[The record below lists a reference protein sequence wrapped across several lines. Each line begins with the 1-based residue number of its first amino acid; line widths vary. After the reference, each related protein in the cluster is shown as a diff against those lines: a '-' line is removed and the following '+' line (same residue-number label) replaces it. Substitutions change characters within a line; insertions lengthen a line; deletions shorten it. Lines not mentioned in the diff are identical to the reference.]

1 MLLPICNVTVQREP
15 TPFTRTVP
23 HRSNIHHRKLTP
35 VRTEPY
41 YRSNVHHRE
50 LMLIIRTE
58 IYRSN
63 WTRDVNEMVDL
74 QEENAYLRERIDE
87 LNRQLDNA
95 NGELRCIT
103 IYLARKMT
111 ACVTDVHLTFK
122 ISNLKKI
129 NDYQSIYNIIS
140 HHPRNASNWTYVEQ
154 NTLADTDFYEPETPI
169 QMMENLIMAE
179 DVKVLAKMDKIEVIE
194 DSELTGIEESE
205 PMEELELMGMKESE
219 LIGVEESLKTEDE
232 IDKWYKFVL

>member
-95 NGELRCIT
+95 NGEKGKNTVRDSGDEMEIDEEK
-103 IYLARKMT
+103 AR
-111 ACVTDVHLTFK
+111 
-122 ISNLKKI
+122 
-129 NDYQSIYNIIS
+129 IYNIVS
-140 HHPRNASNWTYVEQ
+140 HHPQNASNWTYVEQ

-194 DSELTGIEESE
+194 NSELTGIEESE

-219 LIGVEESLKTEDE
+219 LIGVEELLKTEDE

>member
-129 NDYQSIYNIIS
+129 NDYQS
-140 HHPRNASNWTYVEQ
+140 

>member
-1 MLLPICNVTVQREP
+1 ME
-15 TPFTRTVP
+15 
-23 HRSNIHHRKLTP
+23 
-35 VRTEPY
+35 
-41 YRSNVHHRE
+41 
-50 LMLIIRTE
+50 
-58 IYRSN
+58 
-63 WTRDVNEMVDL
+63 
-74 QEENAYLRERIDE
+74 IDE
-87 LNRQLDNA
+87 EKARAEIKTVLKTFLI
-95 NGELRCIT
+95 ELELIYDEKFITKYLGPTRFLSSICIT
-103 IYLARKMT
+103 DM
-111 ACVTDVHLTFK
+111 
-122 ISNLKKI
+122 N
-129 NDYQSIYNIIS
+129 
-140 HHPRNASNWTYVEQ
+140 Q

>member
-129 NDYQSIYNIIS
+129 NDYQS
-140 HHPRNASNWTYVEQ
+140 VGKEK
-154 NTLADTDFYEPETPI
+154 I
-169 QMMENLIMAE
+169 QCAI
-179 DVKVLAKMDKIEVIE
+179 
-194 DSELTGIEESE
+194 
-205 PMEELELMGMKESE
+205 LEMKW
-219 LIGVEESLKTEDE
+219 K
-232 IDKWYKFVL
+232 